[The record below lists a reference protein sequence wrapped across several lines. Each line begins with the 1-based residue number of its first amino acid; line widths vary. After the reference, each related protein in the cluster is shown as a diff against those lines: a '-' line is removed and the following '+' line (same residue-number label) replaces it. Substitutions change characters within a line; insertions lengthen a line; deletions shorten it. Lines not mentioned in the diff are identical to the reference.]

1 MEARTAIRGSGIS
14 RSFAAVCA
22 VVVTMGL
29 GVTAGVVAK
38 NLSAPAAAGT
48 HIVLGQGGAALQYS
62 GHRGG
67 VQVVDGPAASTAKAV
82 GPDDRTSTSLPRY
95 HDRAAGS
102 FQAQAAPPAWL
113 GYDTSGIIPA
123 EALGPSAQLAAQ
135 ARTTKAHGYI

>member
-1 MEARTAIRGSGIS
+1 MEARTAVRGSGIS
-14 RSFAAVCA
+14 RSFAAVAA

-38 NLSAPAAAGT
+38 NLSAPAGIPA
-48 HIVLGQGGAALQYS
+48 HIVLGQGGALQYS

-67 VQVVDGPAASTAKAV
+67 VQVVDGPA
-82 GPDDRTSTSLPRY
+82 DRTSTSLPAY

-135 ARTTKAHGYI
+135 ARTAKAHGYI